1 VSQGQPP
8 TPPSRRRRHLPRIA
22 GWCCGLLLAIPLLG
36 GLALGA
42 LAVRLSQGPIESS
55 LVARQIERATN
66 RPGSAMRIGIEHAAV
81 AWEGWRGNGAPLDIR
96 LTGVT
101 LRDRLGRAQVTLPE
115 AAITLSFASLLQG
128 MMAPATIELRQPSL
142 ILLRDEEGGL
152 SLDFGSAGS
161 PAPADAAAQPQGEP
175 VEHILADLMA
185 PPEDRAMHTS
195 LRRIRILGGKVTVR
209 DGHMGRDWFLNDTQ
223 IELRRLAE
231 GGIEGDGE
239 ALMRMGDVDL
249 PVHLRARVQGDPVRF
264 SVRLDLPVLRPSEIA
279 TVIPPLAPL
288 AILDAPVA
296 IQARAEF
303 DQAGRPVRGG
313 LDIQAPEG
321 GNLKLDGQTALPFA
335 RLAASLEGNRRR
347 ISLDQAQIELPGQ
360 GHTTLELSGR
370 IALGDTGWTGE
381 LQAGLARLDLAELPD
396 LWPEGL
402 APVTRE
408 ALRRAAPRGAVRDA
422 TLRVEVA
429 ADAALTQWRLP
440 GARIEA
446 VLADA
451 LLVAPPGGTPGA
463 GADPPRLAV
472 DRIELAAEL
481 RPDSLRVENLS
492 LRLPRPPGE
501 GGFAP
506 TLRAQGQAAL
516 REGRWRGAMSL
527 ELDRAR
533 FADLPSLWPAGVSP
547 GARQWMTENIT
558 AGEASAGRWQV
569 TAEAAEDYS
578 SVKMTGLTGRIE
590 VQGATVHWLRP
601 IPPVRNASGHA
612 SFGLDAIDV
621 QVASAR
627 QENGAGQPGG
637 LEIRDATLRFLLP
650 DDGHEST
657 EMSYGLAGPLT
668 EIVNVLRH
676 PRLHL
681 FDRQPFPATVAAGAF
696 EGRVT
701 LAFPLL
707 ADLNVDQIRLRAE
720 ARATNARLTRL
731 LFDRDLEA
739 ATIDLVTDTEQ
750 LRLNGTATLV
760 GIPLRLGVE
769 MDFRSGPAT
778 QVVTRESVTG
788 RGDAERLA
796 MLGFDTGGLLR
807 GPVAFEVRTER
818 RRNGQGIV
826 RLQGDLRDAVLAFPP
841 LGWVKQAGSPGTAEA
856 IFRMQGE
863 RLTGIDNI
871 RIEALEL
878 ALRARATTTRAGRIE
893 RVELQ
898 ETSFGASRLT
908 GDARAPAAPGQPWS
922 VTLRGP
928 VLDLRSLFG
937 TASQVSGGA
946 ARDRN
951 APAEVPE
958 GSQTPLVL
966 DLRFDQVMLGPDR
979 DLFATQSRGRL
990 DSAGVLREASLRGRS
1005 SRNSGN
1011 FELAMTPRGR
1021 ARHLQGTAEDGGG
1034 LLRAFGIVRTIEG
1047 GRLTLNAQYEGAG
1060 PGAPL
1065 AGTAELDNFTVRDAP
1080 VLGKI
1085 LQAMTLFGVVEAMQ
1099 RGLVFSRAVIP
1110 FTLTPEA
1117 LRINDA
1123 RAFSASLGLTARGR
1137 ILRERTILDIEGTIV
1152 PAYFFNTL
1160 LGNLP
1165 LVGRLFSPER
1175 GGGVFAATFRA
1186 QGPPEDAEVSVNPLA
1201 ALTPGFLRGIFG
1213 LAEGSRPA
1221 R

>member
-1 VSQGQPP
+1 L
-8 TPPSRRRRHLPRIA
+8 RRRRHLPRIA
-22 GWCCGLLLAIPLLG
+22 GWCCGLVLAIPLLG

-42 LAVRLSQGPIESS
+42 LVVRLSQGPIEWG
-55 LVARQIERATN
+55 LIARQIERATN
-66 RPGSAMRIGIEHAAV
+66 RPGSTMRIGIEHAAI
-81 AWEGWRGNGAPLDIR
+81 AWEGWRGRGAPLDIR

-101 LRDRLGRAQVTLPE
+101 LHDMTGQAQVTLPE
-115 AAITLSFASLLQG
+115 AAVTLSLASLLQG
-128 MMAPATIELRQPSL
+128 MLAPATIELRQPNL

-161 PAPADAAAQPQGEP
+161 PAPDAAAPETGEP
-175 VEHILADLMA
+175 VEHILADLMGPA
-185 PPEDRAMHTS
+185 EDRAMHTS
-195 LRRIRILGGKVTVR
+195 LRRIRILGGTVTVR
-209 DGHMGRDWFLNDTQ
+209 DRHLGRDWSLNDTQ
-223 IELRRLAE
+223 IELRRLPE

-239 ALMRMGDVDL
+239 AVMRMGDVDL
-249 PVHLRARVQGDPVRF
+249 PVHLRGRVQGDPIRF
-264 SVRLDLPVLRPSEIA
+264 SVRLDLPVLRPSELA

-303 DQAGRPVRGG
+303 DQSGRPLRGG

-321 GNLKLDGQTALPFA
+321 GNLRLDGETALPFT
-335 RLAASLEGNRRR
+335 RLSASLDANRRQ
-347 ISLDQAQIELPGQ
+347 ISLDQARIELPGQ
-360 GHTTLELSGR
+360 GRTTLEVSGR
-370 IALGDTGWTGE
+370 VALGDAGWTGE
-381 LQAGLARLDLAELPD
+381 LRAGLARLDLAELPD

-402 APVTRE
+402 APVTRA

-422 TLRVEVA
+422 TLRLEVA
-429 ADAALTQWRLP
+429 ADAGLTGWRLP

-451 LLVAPPGGTPGA
+451 LLVARNGA
-463 GADPPRLAV
+463 QVAV
-472 DRIELAAEL
+472 DSIELAAEV

-492 LRLPRPPGE
+492 LRLPTPPGA
-501 GGFAP
+501 GAFAS
-506 TLRAQGQAAL
+506 TVKAQGQAAL
-516 REGRWRGAMSL
+516 RDGRWRGAMSL

-533 FADLPSLWPAGVSP
+533 FADLPSLWPQGLGA
-547 GARQWMTENIT
+547 GAREWMTENIT

-578 SVKMTGLTGRIE
+578 EFKLTGLTGRIE

-601 IPPVRNASGHA
+601 IPPVRNATGSA

-621 QVASAR
+621 QVTSGR
-627 QENGAGQPGG
+627 QENAAGQPGP
-637 LEIRDATLRFLLP
+637 LEIRDSTLRFVFP
-650 DDGHEST
+650 AVGPERT
-657 EMSYGLAGPLT
+657 EMSFGMAGPLA
-668 EIVNVLRH
+668 EIVNVVRH

-696 EGRVT
+696 EGRLT
-701 LAFPLL
+701 IGFPLI
-707 ADLNVDQIRLRAE
+707 AALNMDQVRLRAE

-739 ATIDLVTDTEQ
+739 ANIDLVTDTEQ
-750 LRLNGTATLV
+750 LRLSGTASMV

-769 MDFRSGPAT
+769 MDFRPGPAS
-778 QVVTRESVTG
+778 QIVSRESVTA

-796 MLGFDTGGLLR
+796 MLGFDAGSLLR
-807 GPVAFEVRTER
+807 GPVAIEVRTER
-818 RRNGQGIV
+818 RRNGLGV
-826 RLQGDLRDAVLAFPP
+826 VNLQADLRDAVLAFPP
-841 LGWVKQAGSPGTAEA
+841 LGWAKRAGSPGTAEA
-856 IFRMQGE
+856 VFRMQGD
-863 RLTGIDNI
+863 RLTAIDNI

-878 ALRARATTTRAGRIE
+878 ALRARATTRAGRIE

-898 ETSFGASRLT
+898 ETSFGASRLA
-908 GDARAPAAPGQPWS
+908 GDARAPSAAGQPWN

-937 TASQVSGGA
+937 SEGQVSGGA

-951 APAEVPE
+951 APAETPE
-958 GSQTPLVL
+958 GSQAPLAL
-966 DLRFDQVMLGPDR
+966 DLRFDQVMLGPER
-979 DLFATQSRGRL
+979 DLFAMQARGRI
-990 DSAGVLREASLRGRS
+990 DSASVLREANLRGRTA
-1005 SRNSGN
+1005 RNTGQ
-1011 FELAMTPRGR
+1011 FELVMTPRGQ
-1021 ARHLQGTAEDGGG
+1021 ARHLRGTAEDGGG
-1034 LLRAFGIVRTIEG
+1034 MLRAFGIIETIQG
-1047 GRLTLNAQYEGAG
+1047 GRLTLDAQYEQPG

-1065 AGTAELDNFTVRDAP
+1065 TGTAELDDFTIRNAP

-1099 RGLVFSRAVIP
+1099 RGLVFSRAVVP
-1110 FTLTPEA
+1110 FTLTPEV

-1137 ILRERTILDIEGTIV
+1137 ILRERSILDLEGTIV

-1165 LVGRLFSPER
+1165 LVGRLFSPEQ

-1186 QGPPEDAEVSVNPLA
+1186 QGPPENAEVSVNPLA
-1201 ALTPGFLRGIFG
+1201 ALTPGFLRGLFG
-1213 LAEGSRPA
+1213 LTEGSRPA
-1221 R
+1221 RESATR